1 MKLWTDCRMDIINMI
16 AAIESSWKHIPF
28 FFKKKLETYLEGPFR
43 STLVYFGLILSIQST
58 SV

>member
-1 MKLWTDCRMDIINMI
+1 MDIINMI